1 MKNSVVGLAISIVK
15 AIYATIMTM
24 IATIIVAFIALPL
37 LVWVGVT
44 ELIDH
49 INNCYGEDQG
59 SGGDDC

>member
-24 IATIIVAFIALPL
+24 IATIIVAIIALPL
-37 LVWVGVT
+37 LAWVGVT

-49 INNCYGEDQG
+49 INSCYGEDQE
-59 SGGDDC
+59 SCGDDC